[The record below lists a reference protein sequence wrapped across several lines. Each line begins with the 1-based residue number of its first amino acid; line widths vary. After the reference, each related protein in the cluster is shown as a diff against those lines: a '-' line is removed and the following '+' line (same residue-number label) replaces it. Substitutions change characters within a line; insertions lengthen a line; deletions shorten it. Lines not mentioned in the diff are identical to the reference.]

1 MRKKFLLDYRRNFN
15 YYNFGGNHTN
25 GVPYDQKNPDKISP
39 FMAHL
44 WETCGQK
51 NNANKPPMAFFTN
64 SGYKDNSS
72 QSLGYV
78 INYNTNTIEYKNHEH
93 SVNIIKD
100 MWKDSEGYAN
110 GFIAAEMTF
119 CTDGIIGNVNSGGK
133 VTPLIIWFDENYE
146 E

>member
-51 NNANKPPMAFFTN
+51 NNANKPPMA
-64 SGYKDNSS
+64 SS
-72 QSLGYV
+72 QTVDTKITAL
-78 INYNTNTIEYKNHEH
+78 NLRLCN
-93 SVNIIKD
+93 
-100 MWKDSEGYAN
+100 
-110 GFIAAEMTF
+110 
-119 CTDGIIGNVNSGGK
+119 
-133 VTPLIIWFDENYE
+133 
-146 E
+146 